1 MTSDAN
7 DPAPV
12 ITDRGSYG
20 RLPPPPEEELSRF
33 QGRTLS
39 ARITVA
45 WVAGV
50 AFAIAA
56 TLWLLALSAAQ
67 ATDRQVAIP
76 ALERGIAAY
85 TAIDDLL
92 ARYHDDLATGDAGGA
107 TLPGFLV
114 PGVALT
120 PAEAQSGDVQ
130 LMREALLARAA
141 EAVYEEGFAALEPAG
156 APVETQTFSTPGGAR
171 RVMDLLGASNH
182 DRARALVWPLGILTV
197 ALAAAV
203 LALGAGFGRFSGL
216 GLAMIGAAVLVM
228 IAALLTKFVIAFIG
242 SDGSAVADEFS
253 RLIDTIAWT
262 PAENAI
268 AFGIAGAALL
278 VPAWIL
284 GWIFDRS
291 LVRPARVIDEG

>member
-92 ARYHDDLATGDAGGA
+92 ARYHDDLATGDA

>member
-92 ARYHDDLATGDAGGA
+92 ARYHDDLATGDA

-141 EAVYEEGFAALEPAG
+141 AAVYEEGFAALEPAG
-156 APVETQTFSTPGGAR
+156 APVATQTFSTPGGAR

>member
-7 DPAPV
+7 EPAPV

-92 ARYHDDLATGDAGGA
+92 ARYHDDLATGDA

>member
-7 DPAPV
+7 EPAPV

-92 ARYHDDLATGDAGGA
+92 ARYHDDLATGDA

-182 DRARALVWPLGILTV
+182 DRARALVWPLGIVTV

>member
-85 TAIDDLL
+85 TGIDDLL
-92 ARYHDDLATGDAGGA
+92 ARYHDDLATGDA

-141 EAVYEEGFAALEPAG
+141 AAVYEEGFAALEPAG
-156 APVETQTFSTPGGAR
+156 APVATQTFSTPGGAR

-216 GLAMIGAAVLVM
+216 GLAMIGAAVLVL
-228 IAALLTKFVIAFIG
+228 IAALLTRFVIAFIG

-253 RLIDTIAWT
+253 QLIDTIAWT

>member
-92 ARYHDDLATGDAGGA
+92 ARYHDDLATGDA

-182 DRARALVWPLGILTV
+182 DRARALVWPLGIVTV

>member
-85 TAIDDLL
+85 TGIDDLL
-92 ARYHDDLATGDAGGA
+92 ARYHDDLATGDA